1 LKIIGEYMRDL
12 LRQFFGERS
21 KDVLIIHEDGQDWVL
36 VKDICSLI
44 GAHSEYHAVG
54 DQCSYP
60 ELDLNE
66 ADKRMFWVR
75 GVHRKCPV
83 WFVTESGFWKIIGR
97 SHAPWALTFRAAL
110 FTDTIPRMYR

>member
-1 LKIIGEYMRDL
+1 MKNL
-12 LRQFFGERS
+12 LNRLFGERA
-21 KDVLIIHEDGQDWVL
+21 DNVLIIHEDGQDWVL
-36 VKDICSLI
+36 VKHICNLI

-66 ADKRMFWVR
+66 SEKRQFWVP
-75 GVHRKCPV
+75 GVHKKCPV

-97 SHAPWALTFRAAL
+97 SHAPWPKAFRANL
-110 FTDTIPRMYR
+110 FLDVVPRMYR